1 MSGRRGAGGCGP
13 PAPRLRLL
21 CTPAGP
27 HPPASRLGQRDA
39 QGGGRDDGAVTGE
52 GQLAADSRKGELS
65 ARLVAVRERIA
76 AACAVAGRDP
86 GEVTLVAV
94 TKTFPASDV
103 RLLYELGV
111 RDVGENRDQEAAPKA
126 AECAD
131 LAPELTWHFVGQLQ
145 TNKAASVVRYARVV
159 HSVDRLRLARVLGQQ
174 ARKAGRVVTCLIQV
188 SLDAH
193 PDPGRAGAAPVQI
206 PELAA
211 AVAAEEGLILGG
223 VMAIAPLGV
232 PPAQAF
238 APLPAAAAAV
248 REIRPEAAMISAGMS
263 GDMEAAIAVGATH
276 VRVGTALLGDRPSF
290 VR

>member
-1 MSGRRGAGGCGP
+1 MAGWWPSGSGSRLPAWRRGAI
-13 PAPRLRLL
+13 R
-21 CTPAGP
+21 
-27 HPPASRLGQRDA
+27 
-39 QGGGRDDGAVTGE
+39 
-52 GQLAADSRKGELS
+52 
-65 ARLVAVRERIA
+65 
-76 AACAVAGRDP
+76 

-193 PDPGRAGAAPVQI
+193 PDPGRAGAAPAQI
-206 PELAA
+206 PGARGGGRRRRGPAPGRRDGHRAA
-211 AVAAEEGLILGG
+211 RGAARAG
-223 VMAIAPLGV
+223 VRAAPRRRRG
-232 PPAQAF
+232 
-238 APLPAAAAAV
+238 
-248 REIRPEAAMISAGMS
+248 RP
-263 GDMEAAIAVGATH
+263 
-276 VRVGTALLGDRPSF
+276 
-290 VR
+290 